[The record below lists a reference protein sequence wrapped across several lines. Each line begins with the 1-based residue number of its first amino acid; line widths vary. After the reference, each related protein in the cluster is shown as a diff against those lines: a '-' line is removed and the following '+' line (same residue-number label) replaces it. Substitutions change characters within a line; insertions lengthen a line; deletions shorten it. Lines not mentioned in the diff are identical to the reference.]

1 MPDVPYLRLVRPPLE
16 TSKVTI
22 VMPVE
27 MRRALEREAHAAG
40 YQALSGYIRDVRL
53 RGRTPPRSP
62 QGRTG

>member
-1 MPDVPYLRLVRPPLE
+1 MPDVPYLRLVRPLPE

-40 YQALSGYIRDVRL
+40 YRAVSTYIRDVRL
-53 RGRTPPRSP
+53 RGRTPPR
-62 QGRTG
+62 GRVG